1 MQILSGRGPRRSLP
15 LLALAVLVA
24 GAAVGSLASA
34 AESDTT
40 IQACRHKVTGRL
52 RAVEVAGACRP
63 SETPLSWNK
72 EGQPGPTGPAG
83 PPGPKGDPGAGLSK
97 LNGLDGLACTR
108 DDGTNGTVDLEI
120 ANDGDVT
127 LLCTTGDSPPPP
139 PPPPPTGGKLV
150 INEVDYDQVGT
161 DGDGFVEIE
170 NIGSQPVD
178 LANVALVLVDGAD
191 SLEYA
196 RRPLTGTLA
205 PGAFAVVDV
214 DPQNGA
220 PDGVRP
226 REHVDAR
233 APRRPVLRG
242 RDHLGTDRR
251 RSRPARGGLRAAGR
265 GRRLQYRRRLADP
278 EPRRQGHERRRRRLG
293 LHDHAHEGGGQRPD
307 DTLSRKAVERRRGSP
322 PPALPLTGRRRRR

>member
-52 RAVEVAGACRP
+52 RAVEAAAACRP

-72 EGQPGPTGPAG
+72 EGQPGPAGPAG

-108 DDGTNGTVDLEI
+108 DDGTSGTVDLEI

-170 NIGSQPVD
+170 NTGSQPVD

-205 PGAFAVVDV
+205 PDAFTVVDV

-220 PDGVRP
+220 PDGLALVNTST
-226 REHVDAR
+226 HALLDALSYEG
-233 APRRPVLRG
+233 AITSALIDGAAVSLVEGTVLPAAVADSNTVAG
-242 RDHLGTDRR
+242 SLI
-251 RSRPARGGLRAAGR
+251 RSPDGKDTNDAA
-265 GRRLQYRRRLADP
+265 ADW
-278 EPRRQGHERRRRRLG
+278 
-293 LHDHAHEGGGQRPD
+293 AFTT
-307 DTLSRKAVERRRGSP
+307 TLTKGAANV
-322 PPALPLTGRRRRR
+322 LTTP